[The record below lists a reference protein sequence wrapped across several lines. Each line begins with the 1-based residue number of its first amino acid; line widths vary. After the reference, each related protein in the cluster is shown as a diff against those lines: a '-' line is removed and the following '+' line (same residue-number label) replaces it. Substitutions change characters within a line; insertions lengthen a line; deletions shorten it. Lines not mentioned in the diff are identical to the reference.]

1 MFSSLHSCSRSQAF
15 VVDKPHGLSA
25 TLAFTINKI
34 LHMEFVM
41 HKSNVETMREILM
54 RKTEMATRKIKKH
67 LMCYLHTNLMLL
79 LRVISSLILTKIFV

>member
-1 MFSSLHSCSRSQAF
+1 
-15 VVDKPHGLSA
+15 
-25 TLAFTINKI
+25 
-34 LHMEFVM
+34 MEFVM

-67 LMCYLHTNLMLL
+67 LMCYLHTNLMFL